1 MRGTNGG
8 QWRWES
14 GRAGIEVREQ
24 RGKVKGKGSREAK
37 KERGDKEA
45 ER

>member
-1 MRGTNGG
+1 MDK
-8 QWRWES
+8 
-14 GRAGIEVREQ
+14 GRVLCFNRMREQ